1 LLYPLQFPVTLTFK
15 LVALAPQI
23 YVKDAAGREIL
34 YVKQKL
40 LKLKEKVRVFADS
53 SQSQQVYEINADR
66 WLDWSARYG
75 FTDHQGRTVGSVR
88 RLGARSLWKATYEVA
103 GAEGQDLFRIE
114 EENPWVKVLD
124 AFLGEIP
131 ILGIFTGYF
140 FNPKYLVLQAG
151 TNQPALRIS
160 KHRAF
165 LESRFEI
172 ENLGGTPAEAETE
185 AVLLGI
191 LMMTLLE
198 RSRG

>member
-1 LLYPLQFPVTLTFK
+1 MLHPLQFPVTLTFK
-15 LVALAPQI
+15 LIALAPQI
-23 YVKDAAGREIL
+23 YVKDAAGRDIL

-53 SQSQQVYEINADR
+53 SQAQQVYEINADR
-66 WLDWSARYG
+66 WLDWSARYSI
-75 FTDHQGRTVGSVR
+75 TDPQGRTVGSVR
-88 RLGARSLWKATYEVA
+88 RHGARSLWKATYEVA
-103 GAEGQDLFRIE
+103 GAAGQDLFRIE

-124 AFLGEIP
+124 GFLGEIP
-131 ILGIFTGYF
+131 ILGAFTGYF
-140 FNPKYLVLQAG
+140 LNPKYIVLRAG

-172 ENLGGTPAEAETE
+172 ENLAGGMTEEETE
-185 AVLLGI
+185 SVLLGI
-191 LMMTLLE
+191 LMMSLLE

>member
-1 LLYPLQFPVTLTFK
+1 MLHPLQFPVTLTFK
-15 LVALAPQI
+15 LIALAPQI
-23 YVKDAAGREIL
+23 YVKDAAGRDIL

-66 WLDWSARYG
+66 WLDWSARYTV
-75 FTDHQGRTVGSVR
+75 TDLQGRTVGSVR
-88 RLGARSLWKATYEVA
+88 RLGARSLWKATYEVD
-103 GAEGQDLFRIE
+103 GAEGQNLFRIE

-124 AFLGEIP
+124 NVLGEIP
-131 ILGIFTGYF
+131 ILGAFTGYF
-140 FNPKYLVLQAG
+140 LNPKYVALRAG

-172 ENLGGTPAEAETE
+172 ENLAGGLTEAETE
-185 AVLLGI
+185 AVLLAI
-191 LMMTLLE
+191 LMATLLE

>member
-1 LLYPLQFPVTLTFK
+1 MLYPLQFPVTLTFK

-23 YVKDAAGREIL
+23 YVKDAGGREIL

-66 WLDWSARYG
+66 WLDWSARYS
-75 FTDHQGRTVGSVR
+75 FTDRQGITVGSVR
-88 RLGARSLWKATYEVA
+88 RLGARSLWKATYEVD
-103 GAEGQDLFRIE
+103 GAAGQDLFRIE
-114 EENPWVKVLD
+114 EENPWAKVLD
-124 AFLGEIP
+124 GLLGEIP
-131 ILGIFTGYF
+131 ILGAFTGYF
-140 FNPKYLVLQAG
+140 LNPKYVVLRAG
-151 TNQPALRIS
+151 TNQPALRIT

-172 ENLGGTPAEAETE
+172 ADLAGGLSEAETE

>member
-1 LLYPLQFPVTLTFK
+1 MLYPLQFPVTLTFK
-15 LVALAPQI
+15 LIALAPQI
-23 YVKDAAGREIL
+23 YVKDAVGRDIL

-66 WLDWSARYG
+66 WLDWSARYS
-75 FTDHQGRTVGSVR
+75 FTDPHGITVGSVR

-103 GAEGQDLFRIE
+103 GAMGQDLFRIE
-114 EENPWVKVLD
+114 EENPWAKVLD
-124 AFLGEIP
+124 GFLGEIP
-131 ILGIFTGYF
+131 IIGAFTGYF
-140 FNPKYLVLQAG
+140 LNPKYVVLRAG

-172 ENLGGTPAEAETE
+172 ENLAGGLAETE
-185 AVLLGI
+185 TESALLGI
-191 LMMTLLE
+191 LMMALLE

>member
-1 LLYPLQFPVTLTFK
+1 MVQPLQFPVTLSFK
-15 LVALAPQI
+15 VVALAPQI
-23 YVKDAAGREIL
+23 YVRDASGREIL

-40 LKLKEKVRVFADS
+40 LKLKEKVRVSSDS
-53 SQSQQVYEINADR
+53 SQSQQLYEINADR
-66 WLDWSARYG
+66 WLDWSARYT
-75 FTDHQGRTVGSVR
+75 FTDSQGRTLGSVR
-88 RLGARSLWKATYEVA
+88 RLGAKSLWKATYEVA

-124 AFLGEIP
+124 GLLGEVP

-140 FNPKYLVLQAG
+140 FNPKYVVLSAG

-172 ENLGGTPAEAETE
+172 ENLAGGLA
-185 AVLLGI
+185 
-191 LMMTLLE
+191 
-198 RSRG
+198 

>member
-1 LLYPLQFPVTLTFK
+1 LLHPLQFPVTLTFK

-40 LKLKEKVRVFADS
+40 LKLKENVRVFADS

-66 WLDWSARYG
+66 WLDWSARYS
-75 FTDHQGRTVGSVR
+75 FTDPHGITVGSVR

-103 GAEGQDLFRIE
+103 GAMGQDLFRIE

-124 AFLGEIP
+124 GFLGEIP
-131 ILGIFTGYF
+131 ILGAFTGYF
-140 FNPKYLVLQAG
+140 LNPKYVVLRAG

-172 ENLGGTPAEAETE
+172 ENLAGGLAETE
-185 AVLLGI
+185 TESALLGI
-191 LMMTLLE
+191 LMMALLE

>member
-1 LLYPLQFPVTLTFK
+1 MLQSLQFPVTLTFK

-23 YVKDAAGREIL
+23 YVKDATGREIL

-66 WLDWSARYG
+66 WLDWSARYTV
-75 FTDHQGRTVGSVR
+75 TDPHGVTVGSIR

-103 GAEGQDLFRIE
+103 GAMGQDLFRIE
-114 EENPWVKVLD
+114 EENPWTKVLD
-124 AFLGEIP
+124 GLLGEIP
-131 ILGIFTGYF
+131 IVNMFTGYF
-140 FNPKYLVLQAG
+140 LNPKYVALRAG
-151 TNQPALRIS
+151 TNQPALRIT
-160 KHRAF
+160 KHRSF

-172 ENLGGTPAEAETE
+172 ENLAGGLTDAEAE
-185 AVLLGI
+185 AALLAI
-191 LMMTLLE
+191 LMATLLE

>member
-1 LLYPLQFPVTLTFK
+1 MQYPLALSFK
-15 LVALAPQI
+15 LVALAPQV
-23 YVKDAAGREIL
+23 YVRDAQGKELL

-40 LKLKEKVRVFADS
+40 LKLKEKVRVFTDS

-66 WLDWSARYG
+66 WLDWSARYS
-75 FTDHQGRTVGSVR
+75 FTDNQGRNVGSVR
-88 RLGARSLWKATYEVA
+88 RLGARSLWKATYEVD
-103 GAEGQDLFRIE
+103 GPEGQNLFRIE

-124 AFLGEIP
+124 ALLGEIP
-131 ILGIFTGYF
+131 IIGIFTGYF
-140 FNPKYLVLQAG
+140 LNPKYVVLRTG

-172 ENLGGTPAEAETE
+172 ENLGGIPAEAETE

-191 LMMTLLE
+191 LMMSLLE

>member
-1 LLYPLQFPVTLTFK
+1 MLHPVQFPLTLTFK

-23 YVKDAAGREIL
+23 YVRDAAGREVL

-66 WLDWSARYG
+66 WLDWSARYS
-75 FTDHQGRTVGSVR
+75 FTDHQGRTVGSAR

-103 GAEGQDLFRIE
+103 GAMGQDLFRIE

-124 AFLGEIP
+124 GLLGEVP
-131 ILGIFTGYF
+131 ILGAFTGYF
-140 FNPKYLVLQAG
+140 LNPKYVVLRAG

-172 ENLGGTPAEAETE
+172 ESLAGGMAEAETE
-185 AVLLGI
+185 SALLGI
-191 LMMTLLE
+191 LIMVLLE

>member
-1 LLYPLQFPVTLTFK
+1 MLHPLQFPVTLTFK
-15 LVALAPQI
+15 VVALAPQI

-40 LKLKEKVRVFADS
+40 LKLKEKVRVFSDS

-66 WLDWSARYG
+66 WLDWSARYS
-75 FTDHQGRTVGSVR
+75 FTDHQGRNVGSVR
-88 RLGARSLWKATYEVA
+88 RLGARSLWKATYEVD
-103 GAEGQDLFRIE
+103 GPEGQNLFRIE

-124 AFLGEIP
+124 ALLGEIP

-140 FNPKYLVLQAG
+140 LNPKYVVLRAG

-172 ENLGGTPAEAETE
+172 EDLTGGPSQPETE
-185 AVLLGI
+185 SVLLAI

>member
-1 LLYPLQFPVTLTFK
+1 MQHPLQYPLALSFK
-15 LVALAPQI
+15 IVALAPQI
-23 YVKDAAGREIL
+23 FVRDAAGREIL

-40 LKLKEKVRVFADS
+40 LKLKEKVRVFSDS
-53 SQSQQVYEINADR
+53 SQSQQAYEINADR
-66 WLDWSARYG
+66 WLDWSARYT
-75 FTDHQGRTVGSVR
+75 FTDSQGRTLGSVR

-124 AFLGEIP
+124 AMLGEVP

-140 FNPKYLVLQAG
+140 FNPKYVVLRTG

-172 ENLGGTPAEAETE
+172 ENLAGGLAEAETE
-185 AVLLGI
+185 SVLLAI
-191 LMMTLLE
+191 LMMVLLE